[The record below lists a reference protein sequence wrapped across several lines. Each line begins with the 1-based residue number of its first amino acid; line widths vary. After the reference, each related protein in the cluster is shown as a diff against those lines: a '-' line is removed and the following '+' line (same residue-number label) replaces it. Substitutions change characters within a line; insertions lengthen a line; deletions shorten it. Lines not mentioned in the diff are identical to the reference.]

1 MSKPGL
7 PATVKM
13 RHDLHYVE
21 ELSRGNRPIGK
32 VIEIDRIEPNP
43 EQPRTEIGDLS
54 ELSASIK
61 EKGVLEPLLV
71 LANGDGR
78 YMIIAGERRW
88 RASRLAGLAEVP
100 CVVIDTDDKGV
111 AEIALIENL
120 QRKDLNIW
128 EEADGLRALA
138 EKFGYT
144 QEQIAQ
150 KISKSRTTV
159 TELMTIAGLPQNIRD
174 RCRELGIGSKANL
187 LEVARQFDEAAMF
200 DFLAKYL
207 EMRQEKVSARKEK
220 KPARPSKGPGL
231 AESGSPSQTGG
242 KDTFVYRPASAGF
255 TVEIRF
261 DKSSS
266 HSRTGVLTALK
277 RAFDDVK
284 NEKIDV

>member
-1 MSKPGL
+1 
-7 PATVKM
+7 M

-32 VIEIDRIEPNP
+32 VIDIDRIEPNP

-54 ELSASIK
+54 ELSASIR

-71 LANGDGR
+71 LANGEGR

-88 RASRLAGLAEVP
+88 RASRLAGLTEVP
-100 CVVIDTDDKGV
+100 CVIIDTDEKGV

-128 EEADGLRALA
+128 EEADGLKALG

-144 QEQIAQ
+144 QDQIAQ

-174 RCRELGIGSKANL
+174 RCAKLRIASKSTL
-187 LEVARQFDEAAMF
+187 LDVARQFDEQAMF
-200 DFLAKYL
+200 DFLAEY
-207 EMRQEKVSARKEK
+207 
-220 KPARPSKGPGL
+220 P
-231 AESGSPSQTGG
+231 
-242 KDTFVYRPASAGF
+242 
-255 TVEIRF
+255 
-261 DKSSS
+261 
-266 HSRTGVLTALK
+266 
-277 RAFDDVK
+277 DVK
-284 NEKIDV
+284 REKTVSRKSAATCTDY

>member
-7 PATVKM
+7 PASVKM

-32 VIEIDRIEPNP
+32 VIDIDRIEPNP
-43 EQPRTEIGDLS
+43 DQPRTEIGDLS
-54 ELSASIK
+54 ELSASIR

-71 LANGDGR
+71 LANGDGN

-88 RASRLAGLAEVP
+88 RASRLAGLREVP
-100 CVVIDTDDKGV
+100 CVVIDTDEQGV

-128 EEADGLRALA
+128 EEADGLKALA

-144 QEQIAQ
+144 QDQIAQ

-159 TELMTIAGLPQNIRD
+159 TELMTIAGLPHDIRE
-174 RCRELGIGSKANL
+174 RCRELSIASKSAL
-187 LEVARQFDEAAMF
+187 LDVARQFDESAMF
-200 DFLAKYL
+200 DFLANYSKL
-207 EMRQEKVSARKEK
+207 TEQKAEAKRSRKTPRAEGDAPRTAVPKEVSE
-220 KPARPSKGPGL
+220 P
-231 AESGSPSQTGG
+231 QTN
-242 KDTFVYRPASAGF
+242 TFVYSPEGEGY

-261 DKSSS
+261 DNSSS
-266 HSRTGVLTALK
+266 YNRTVVLSALK

-284 NEKIDV
+284 NQRIDV